1 MIQYSHSLMKT
12 PLLSNAAGLI
22 FLLGALAVNQAWS
35 QTYQC
40 EDLSGTTVITD
51 SPAQLEK
58 CVLLFDES
66 SNTTVPIP
74 PAPTK
79 PYQSSDPLTNQEYEN
94 EDLDVEHENGEFGI
108 DGEEESDIDETET
121 VSVPVTTKG
130 GSLVVPVRLNDTR
143 NAQLILDTGAT
154 MTVLSTDVAIELG
167 LMSNTDTQVT
177 TVNTAG
183 GPVQVN
189 MTRVGSIQIDAAKVK
204 NVMVVIHD
212 LPEVQPGVDGLL
224 GMSFLNSFLVTLD
237 TKQGQLHLR
246 SRR

>member
-1 MIQYSHSLMKT
+1 MKT

-22 FLLGALAVNQAWS
+22 FFLGALSVNQAWA

-40 EDLSGTTVITD
+40 EDSSGMTVITD

-58 CVLLFDES
+58 CVLLFDEY
-66 SNTTVPIP
+66 SNTTVPAP
-74 PAPTK
+74 PSPTK
-79 PYQSSDPLTNQEYEN
+79 PYQSPDPLTNQEYEN
-94 EDLDVEHENGEFGI
+94 EDPEIEHENGGFDT
-108 DGEEESDIDETET
+108 DGEGESDLDETKT

-143 NAQLILDTGAT
+143 SAELILDTGAT

-189 MTRVGSIQIDAAKVK
+189 MTRVDSIQINSAKVQ
-204 NVMVVIHD
+204 NVLVVIHD
-212 LPEVQPGVDGLL
+212 LPEIQPGIDGLL

-246 SRR
+246 PRP